1 MDTTIYSPLLSPLGE
16 GEPKETTN
24 TSNAGG
30 ASSGSVAILT
40 PLETTALLQSIPT
53 PCDQALFQI
62 LVNEGLFLGEV
73 LQLHTFSVLWS
84 CQSLSVHG
92 KRSRAVPLSPSSFT
106 AIQNYIQARGRQ
118 LDTKLFP
125 FTERTVQNKLKKH
138 AKAAGIAKVV
148 NIHTLR
154 NSAAVNYCKTNLP
167 IAQIAQAR
175 GVSHH
180 SYLKRYQV
188 PKLEQQPL
196 FIGRQN
202 LVGQILQHLNQTP
215 PISVLLTGAS
225 GIGKS
230 ALLQHCLPKLLPNAL
245 FVESPTPTKNMLI
258 LILKNLEPQYK
269 PKMVEQNFGTP
280 FTNKD
285 LLQFLKQVLKG
296 LPTPP
301 ILIVDN
307 LNTLKTAELAV
318 LKKLLDGFCIL
329 GATSKPTPKLSELWW
344 AHATVSVPPLILEE
358 SKALIDAV
366 KSNINIK
373 DTAMLHTKLISMSGG
388 NPLVIL
394 QSLQKLSQNP
404 TITPNHIRNLQHDG
418 GKHYRDWTPVIP
430 ILWSVLIF
438 SRFLALGSHN
448 FEGYIL
454 AGFGISMLMLL
465 KFFVQK
471 AGKG

>member
-1 MDTTIYSPLLSPLGE
+1 VRLSD
-16 GEPKETTN
+16 
-24 TSNAGG
+24 
-30 ASSGSVAILT
+30 SSFVALQKH
-40 PLETTALLQSIPT
+40 LET
-53 PCDQALFQI
+53 
-62 LVNEGLFLGEV
+62 
-73 LQLHTFSVLWS
+73 
-84 CQSLSVHG
+84 
-92 KRSRAVPLSPSSFT
+92 
-106 AIQNYIQARGRQ
+106 RGRLPNYKMFQ
-118 LDTKLFP
+118 
-125 FTERTVQNKLKKH
+125 FTERTIQNRLK
-138 AKAAGIAKVV
+138 AYAQTAGITKNV

-154 NSAAVNYCKTNLP
+154 NSAAVNYCKTNLSLK
-167 IAQIAQAR
+167 QIAKTR
-175 GVSHH
+175 GVSHQ

-188 PKLEQQPL
+188 PKVEQPAL
-196 FIGRQN
+196 FVGRQN
-202 LVGQILQHLNQTP
+202 LVDQILQHLNQTP
-215 PISVLLTGAS
+215 PVSVLLTGNS

-245 FVESPTPTKNMLI
+245 FIESPTPTKNMLT

-269 PKMVEQNFGTP
+269 QKMQDQNFTTP

-285 LLQFLKQVLKG
+285 LLQFLKQVLKS
-296 LPTPP
+296 LPVPP
-301 ILIVDN
+301 ILIIDN
-307 LNTLKTAELAV
+307 LDTLKTAELAV

-329 GATSKPTPKLSELWW
+329 GTTSKPTPKLSELWW
-344 AHATVSVPPLILEE
+344 AHATLSVPPLTLDE
-358 SKALIDAV
+358 SRTLVEAV

-373 DTAMLHTKLISMSGG
+373 DAAMLNTKLFAMSGG

-394 QSLQKLSQNP
+394 QSLQKLAQNP
-404 TITPNHIRNLQHDG
+404 VVTPNHIRDLQHQG

-430 ILWSVLIF
+430 VLWSVLIF